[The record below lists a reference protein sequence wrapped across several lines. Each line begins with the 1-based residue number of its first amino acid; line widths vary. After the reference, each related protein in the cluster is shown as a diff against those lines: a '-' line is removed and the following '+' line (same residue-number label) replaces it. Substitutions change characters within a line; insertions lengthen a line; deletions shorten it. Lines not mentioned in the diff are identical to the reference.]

1 MLNYFLTAN
10 TSLQSIALT
19 LLCLSFSLATLYAL
33 RMIWPIESRP
43 KILDIHGHMF
53 GVIGIIYAVLVGA
66 VAIGSWEKFNHG
78 DVLVIREASIAM
90 NIYNAAPGLG
100 KGDVK
105 EVQTFIKNYLENTIH
120 NEWPKMQK
128 NISSDINEENITAL
142 TKRLVQIDPK
152 NKSQELYIPI
162 VIQEVNSLRMIRE
175 ERLFLA
181 ETTLNTAILKL
192 VFLGGFLTLLAC
204 IFLET
209 ESSKSHN
216 AILLSILSILIGLV
230 LSAIIG
236 LDHPFQGDL
245 SISSR
250 PLEAA
255 LSYINNAGN

>member
-1 MLNYFLTAN
+1 M
-10 TSLQSIALT
+10 
-19 LLCLSFSLATLYAL
+19 
-33 RMIWPIESRP
+33 
-43 KILDIHGHMF
+43 
-53 GVIGIIYAVLVGA
+53 
-66 VAIGSWEKFNHG
+66 
-78 DVLVIREASIAM
+78 
-90 NIYNAAPGLG
+90 
-100 KGDVK
+100 
-105 EVQTFIKNYLENTIH
+105 
-120 NEWPKMQK
+120 
-128 NISSDINEENITAL
+128 
-142 TKRLVQIDPK
+142 
-152 NKSQELYIPI
+152 
-162 VIQEVNSLRMIRE
+162 IQEVNSLRMIRE

>member
-1 MLNYFLTAN
+1 
-10 TSLQSIALT
+10 
-19 LLCLSFSLATLYAL
+19 
-33 RMIWPIESRP
+33 
-43 KILDIHGHMF
+43 
-53 GVIGIIYAVLVGA
+53 
-66 VAIGSWEKFNHG
+66 
-78 DVLVIREASIAM
+78 
-90 NIYNAAPGLG
+90 
-100 KGDVK
+100 
-105 EVQTFIKNYLENTIH
+105 
-120 NEWPKMQK
+120 MQK